1 MMSTIKR
8 GLALFG
14 FEPKD
19 GVMIL
24 NVFKLNLGDRYLGSS
39 LGLVW
44 AVLGPL
50 MLLGIFCFVF
60 SFVFPGRLPGRD
72 GSLPFLLWLISG
84 YAPWLGI
91 SEGLTSATS
100 SVVSNT
106 GIIKN
111 ISFKSEILPIV
122 GSIMGLVPMGVGFA
136 ILFALSVGTPG
147 AFGVQLVVLPF
158 VIILQ
163 LLFIA
168 GLGLFLAALNVF
180 VRDTALILPNVLT
193 ALLFASPIFYPLS
206 SYPSVLRPVLAYNPF
221 YVLAELYRAPLI
233 EGTFPATG
241 DMAYLSVVSL
251 LLFVGG
257 LAWFRRLKPFF
268 DMRL

>member
-1 MMSTIKR
+1 MMAIMKR

-19 GVMIL
+19 GVMIF

-50 MLLGIFCFVF
+50 MLLSIFCFVF
-60 SFVFPGRLPGRD
+60 SFVFPGRLPGRE
-72 GSLPFLLWLISG
+72 GTLPFLLWLISG

-111 ISFKSEILPIV
+111 ISFKAEILPIV
-122 GSIMGLVPMGVGFA
+122 GSIMGLVPMAVGFA
-136 ILFALSVGTPG
+136 ILFALRLG
-147 AFGVQLVVLPF
+147 APSAYGLELLVLPP

-163 LLFIA
+163 LLLIA

-193 ALLFASPIFYPLS
+193 ALLFASPIFYPIT
-206 SYPSVLRPVLAYNPF
+206 SYPAILRPVLAYNPF
-221 YVLAELYRAPLI
+221 YVLAQLYRGPLI
-233 EGTFPATG
+233 DGTLPTAT
-241 DMAYLSVVSL
+241 DFVYLAAVSL